1 MRVSIFFPRTN
12 ITFSILFLAGSSH
25 SALRA
30 ISHLIALVYL
40 SIIPSSRSGS
50 LARRQRFRPDES
62 PHHPYLTLPAPSP
75 PTSFEQ
81 FAGYNVHILQRCAR
95 CQYLRG
101 STTQQKKNNGASM
114 RTSISLEQ
122 VAYAILVLGNPKG
135 QRVPITISK
144 FFIERLWYESLRV
157 AHWYLF
163 VSLFLPHFCFPLFP
177 LV

>member
-1 MRVSIFFPRTN
+1 MCISFNGALGVN
-12 ITFSILFLAGSSH
+12 TFGA
-25 SALRA
+25 
-30 ISHLIALVYL
+30 
-40 SIIPSSRSGS
+40 
-50 LARRQRFRPDES
+50 
-62 PHHPYLTLPAPSP
+62 
-75 PTSFEQ
+75 
-81 FAGYNVHILQRCAR
+81 
-95 CQYLRG
+95 
-101 STTQQKKNNGASM
+101 QQHNKKKNNDAST

-144 FFIERLWYESLRV
+144 FFIERLWYESLRA